1 MKYAVGGELSC
12 DFLDTEEQ
20 RWPDQLRLS
29 PVERGILP
37 PRGEP
42 RYFDQQSAS
51 QERLEKNQL
60 NSDLSLKYLQY

>member
-1 MKYAVGGELSC
+1 MKYVVGGELSC

-37 PRGEP
+37 PWGEP

-51 QERLEKNQL
+51 QER
-60 NSDLSLKYLQY
+60 SS